1 MEGGGWGEVGKGW
14 GMGPSVIASVI
25 NIKNVSGK
33 RKFGFFFTSCNM
45 GKIICHSLRNNLY
58 PRSGIWGL
66 TVSF

>member
-1 MEGGGWGEVGKGW
+1 
-14 GMGPSVIASVI
+14 MGPSVIASVI

-33 RKFGFFFTSCNM
+33 RKFGFFFTSCNI